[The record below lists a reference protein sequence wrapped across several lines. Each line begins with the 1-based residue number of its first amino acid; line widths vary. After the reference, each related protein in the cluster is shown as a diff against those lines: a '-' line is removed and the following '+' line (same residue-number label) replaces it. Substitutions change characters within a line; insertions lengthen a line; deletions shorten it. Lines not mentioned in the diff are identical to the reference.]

1 MKNYKY
7 PKTKKLIKQLKPY
20 SEKYSKIANKFW
32 KDVYKLEQIMEKVT
46 GIKGIEFYHCDGE
59 IAGIGN
65 ADRSMSLIHWREL
78 E

>member
-1 MKNYKY
+1 
-7 PKTKKLIKQLKPY
+7 
-20 SEKYSKIANKFW
+20 
-32 KDVYKLEQIMEKVT
+32 MEKVT